1 MGPGPIT
8 SSSFRTQDSFK
19 TSRPDP
25 SSATPKAR
33 FLNPT
38 YAPTGP
44 AFIPGLAL
52 GLRQHSVLGDEG
64 STAVSTLE
72 GDPLLWLGVG
82 CTLLTLQELV
92 TVLGHRER
100 WWRTPEDRGFFFS
113 PCPIPAPALPAY
125 SSQMPPPIPAEVS
138 DFYLQISA
146 LSLAF
151 ATAASFLQNFPVSP
165 YPICCRTCGT
175 ERKGEGNKFPVL
187 GR

>member
-52 GLRQHSVLGDEG
+52 GLRQHSVWGDEG

-72 GDPLLWLGVG
+72 GTPCCGWGWDAHSSPSRSSSLSRATGRG
-82 CTLLTLQELV
+82 
-92 TVLGHRER
+92 GGGPP
-100 WWRTPEDRGFFFS
+100 RTEAFS
-113 PCPIPAPALPAY
+113 
-125 SSQMPPPIPAEVS
+125 
-138 DFYLQISA
+138 SA
-146 LSLAF
+146 LAPSLHLP
-151 ATAASFLQNFPVSP
+151 SLHILHRCLHRFLQKSLIF
-165 YPICCRTCGT
+165 IC
-175 ERKGEGNKFPVL
+175 KSLPSL
-187 GR
+187 